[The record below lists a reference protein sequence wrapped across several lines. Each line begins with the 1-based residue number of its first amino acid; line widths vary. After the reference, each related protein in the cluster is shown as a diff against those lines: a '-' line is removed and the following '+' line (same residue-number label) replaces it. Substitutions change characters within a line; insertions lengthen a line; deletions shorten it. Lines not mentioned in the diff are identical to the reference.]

1 MSSLTENQSFLSH
14 PSDNSN
20 EKERLLVVFGGYSN
34 SSKECYNDLHV
45 LCAQPTESIQRKR
58 KKIFETMTTKN
69 QNQNITSS
77 TSSQYVDPTSYATS
91 DPCYSFS
98 WRDNIIVTGTSPE
111 PRLAHSATVLRP
123 ISITQRTNSTTSL
136 IVIFGGVGMSK
147 KMFLF
152 KLKIN
157 CVTKIVVIIVF
168 VIFFELDCSFNV
180 FD

>member
-58 KKIFETMTTKN
+58 KKIFKTITTKN
-69 QNQNITSS
+69 QNPNITSS

-123 ISITQRTNSTTSL
+123 ISITQQTNSTTSL
-136 IVIFGGVGMSK
+136 IVIFGGVGTSK

-157 CVTKIVVIIVF
+157 CITIIVVIIVF
-168 VIFFELDCSFNV
+168 VIFFTRF
-180 FD
+180 FF